1 MLHKVPF
8 TSVYAGQYRTEDKLK
23 INALHKLTTTQKKQ
37 TTQNTAKPNCP
48 GSVAS
53 YDTRPGKNMGLLN
66 NALKPT
72 RGIFRSRLCTLWAL
86 GVTFS
91 RAPLSLPSFLA
102 FLFPPFLSPFSPLP
116 FLFLSLEIS
125 PLITAASF
133 HLVFI
138 NLSAVL
144 ACSPSVTGLFRTP
157 LLVFGTVCS
166 NTSPP
171 HPLWPSS
178 SPMLRLICSPSC
190 ITPFIWYSARAITF
204 VALHTIIAQC
214 YYTV

>member
-1 MLHKVPF
+1 MPSSFLPF
-8 TSVYAGQYRTEDKLK
+8 FSLLSYA
-23 INALHKLTTTQKKQ
+23 
-37 TTQNTAKPNCP
+37 
-48 GSVAS
+48 
-53 YDTRPGKNMGLLN
+53 
-66 NALKPT
+66 
-72 RGIFRSRLCTLWAL
+72 
-86 GVTFS
+86 
-91 RAPLSLPSFLA
+91 LSLPLLRNQSLKYSYFV
-102 FLFPPFLSPFSPLP
+102 PPRL
-116 FLFLSLEIS
+116 
-125 PLITAASF
+125 
-133 HLVFI
+133 HHW
-138 NLSAVL
+138 LSAIL

-214 YYTV
+214 YYTVWVKKITPSSLQFSDIFSQMLENFKSIFCSPIIRSNLR